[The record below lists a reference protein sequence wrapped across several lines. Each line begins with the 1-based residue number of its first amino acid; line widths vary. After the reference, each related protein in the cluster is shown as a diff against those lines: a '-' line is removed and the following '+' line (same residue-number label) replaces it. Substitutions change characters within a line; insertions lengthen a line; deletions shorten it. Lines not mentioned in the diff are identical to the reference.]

1 MKNRVSYF
9 VALLAVLTGAA
20 STGHAFTLGDLRGS
34 AVIGRSLDVTV
45 PVVPGAGEDVLAT
58 CLSAEV
64 LFAES
69 QQLSPLITVSQTSTG
84 SAPAMV
90 RIRSAAAV
98 TEPVVTVVL
107 RSICGS
113 PMSRQYVL
121 LSDFPAPDLPKASA
135 PSAVD
140 LMPLASSASSM
151 PPQSAAGAGASV
163 AQAQA
168 APTSAPNRVQAD
180 AALARPVAPQQ
191 AAPVKK
197 RPKPAAAP
205 VKPRP
210 APEQTKPVLKLDQ
223 SLVLPVQGDLPMP
236 VAAPASAPASV
247 PASAPSEEAVQ
258 QALRM
263 EALQNDIKVLK
274 ELALKN
280 EASLTEFQT
289 KLRQAEA
296 ERVPLTWFY
305 LLSGLLALCLAT
317 LAWVLRKQQAA
328 KKNDEAWWQQGQD
341 GTTQTVANAP
351 PSAFPAPAATV
362 LPTLATVEVDRPHAV
377 TAESDVD
384 LDIDLASLPPAD
396 APPSVTPPMALPPAD
411 GFAMTHNINAESVS
425 DIRQQA
431 EFFVSLG
438 QTDRALNVLRKQI
451 LESQDPNPLVYLDL
465 LTQYHAQGLK
475 SDFRELRAAF
485 NRFFNGVVP
494 DFPAFNLE
502 GRDLLSYPEP
512 LAVLARFWP
521 NIEAI
526 AFLEACIFRNDAAPM
541 QMSFDLPA
549 FRDLLMLHAVAEKV
563 TSDSPWKMTNYS
575 GLGGQSTGPAEL
587 AGMAMVMDMR
597 GRAAEE
603 DAKPVSVAETLSP
616 GLDLDLA
623 FPSAEDTSS
632 ASKPKAPSADGR
644 GDLPFPDLR

>member
-1 MKNRVSYF
+1 M
-9 VALLAVLTGAA
+9 
-20 STGHAFTLGDLRGS
+20 
-34 AVIGRSLDVTV
+34 IGRSLDVTV

-98 TEPVVTVVL
+98 SEPVVTVVL
-107 RSICGS
+107 RSLCGS

-135 PSAVD
+135 PSAVE
-140 LMPLASSASSM
+140 LMPLASSASGM

-163 AQAQA
+163 VQAQA
-168 APTSAPNRVQAD
+168 APTSAPTRVQAD
-180 AALARPVAPQQ
+180 AALARPVSPQQ
-191 AAPVKK
+191 AVPVKK

-223 SLVLPVQGDLPMP
+223 SLVLPVQGDVPMP
-236 VAAPASAPASV
+236 VAAPASAPTSV

-328 KKNDEAWWQQGQD
+328 KKDDDVWWQQGQD

-362 LPTLATVEVDRPHAV
+362 LPTLAAVEVDRPHAV

-396 APPSVTPPMALPPAD
+396 AQPSVTPPMALPPAD
-411 GFAMTHNINAESVS
+411 GFAMTHNINAENVS

-465 LTQYHAQGLK
+465 LTLYHAQGLK

-597 GRAAEE
+597 GQAAEE

-632 ASKPKAPSADGR
+632 ASKPKVPSADGR
-644 GDLPFPDLR
+644 VDLPFPDLR

>member
-9 VALLAVLTGAA
+9 VALLAVLSGAA

-45 PVVPGAGEDVLAT
+45 PVVPGAGEEVLAS

-84 SAPAMV
+84 SAPVLV

-121 LSDFPAPDLPKASA
+121 LSDFPAPDLPRASA
-135 PSAVD
+135 PSAVE
-140 LMPLASSASSM
+140 LMPLASSASGM

-168 APTSAPNRVQAD
+168 APTSAPTRVRAD

-223 SLVLPVQGDLPMP
+223 SLVLPVQGDVPMP

-263 EALQNDIKVLK
+263 EALQNELKVLK

-328 KKNDEAWWQQGQD
+328 KKDDDVWWQQGQD

-362 LPTLATVEVDRPHAV
+362 LPTLAAVEVDRPPAV

-411 GFAMTHNINAESVS
+411 GFAMTHNINAENVS

-451 LESQDPNPLVYLDL
+451 MESQDPNPLVYLDL
-465 LTQYHAQGLK
+465 LALYHAQGLK

-512 LAVLARFWP
+512 LAVLARYWP

-575 GLGGQSTGPAEL
+575 GLGGPNSGPAEL

-597 GRAAEE
+597 GKAAED

-623 FPSAEDTSS
+623 FPSAEDTRS

-644 GDLPFPDLR
+644 VDLPFPDLR

>member
-34 AVIGRSLDVTV
+34 AVIGRSLDVSV
-45 PVVPGAGEDVLAT
+45 PVLPGAGEEVLAT

-69 QQLSPLITVSQTSTG
+69 PQLNPSVTVSQS
-84 SAPAMV
+84 SAGPVAAAMV

-98 TEPVVTVVL
+98 SEPVVTVVL

-113 PMSRQYVL
+113 PISRQYVL
-121 LSDFPAPDLPKASA
+121 LSDFPTPDLPRAQA
-135 PSAVD
+135 PLPVESV
-140 LMPLASSASSM
+140 PLVSSEPST
-151 PPQSAAGAGASV
+151 PQPSAAGTAA
-163 AQAQA
+163 ALTQANA
-168 APTSAPNRVQAD
+168 AATPAPTRVQAD
-180 AALARPVAPQQ
+180 AVPARPVAPKP

-205 VKPRP
+205 AKPRP
-210 APEQTKPVLKLDQ
+210 APVPVPEPVQAKPVLKLDQ
-223 SLVLPVQGDLPMP
+223 SLVLPVQGE
-236 VAAPASAPASV
+236 APPLAASASAA
-247 PASAPSEEAVQ
+247 ASAPSDEAVQ

-274 ELALKN
+274 DLALKN
-280 EASLTEFQT
+280 EASLAEFQA

-305 LLSGLLALCLAT
+305 LLSALLAVCLAT
-317 LAWVLRKQQAA
+317 LAWVLRKQQTA
-328 KKNDEAWWQQGQD
+328 KKDDAWWQQGKD
-341 GTTQTVANAP
+341 DTPETVVNGP
-351 PSAFPAPAATV
+351 PSVVLPPAATV
-362 LPTLATVEVDRPHAV
+362 LPAVAAAEVVMSREA

-396 APPSVTPPMALPPAD
+396 APSSVALPPAD
-411 GFAMTHNINAESVS
+411 GFAMTRNINGESVS

-451 LESQDPNPLVYLDL
+451 MESQDPNPLVYLDL
-465 LTQYHAQGLK
+465 LTLYHAQGLK

-575 GLGGQSTGPAEL
+575 GLGGPNTGPAEL
-587 AGMAMVMDMR
+587 AGLAMVMDMR
-597 GRAAEE
+597 VKAAED
-603 DAKPVSVAETLSP
+603 DAQPPSVASPLSQ

-623 FPSAEDTSS
+623 FPSAQDSSS
-632 ASKPKAPSADGR
+632 APKQKASPPDKR
-644 GDLPFPDLR
+644 GDSSFPDLF